1 MNLYQRNFWIFDMDG
16 TLTVAIHDFEAIRND
31 LGLPPGRPVLETL
44 AGLPF
49 DQAARLRQRLDEIEL
64 QLAFQALPQAGAADL
79 LIGLRQ
85 RGGRLAILTRNNQRN
100 AQETLRRCG
109 LLDLFEPDCILGRE
123 AAAPKPSP
131 DGVRQLLAHWE
142 ARPDEAVMVGDYR
155 FDLEA
160 GREAGTATVYI
171 DWVGAGEWSH
181 LADVTVRN
189 LEELLALAVA

>member
-1 MNLYQRNFWIFDMDG
+1 MDG
-16 TLTVAIHDFEAIRND
+16 TLTVAIHDFEAIRNE
-31 LGLPPGRPVLETL
+31 LGLPPGRPILETL
-44 AGLPF
+44 AALPF
-49 DQAARLRQRLDEIEL
+49 DQAARLRQRLDDIEL

-85 RGGRLAILTRNNQRN
+85 RGGRLGILTRNSRRN

-131 DGVRQLLAHWE
+131 DGVRQLLARWG

-160 GREAGTATVYI
+160 GRGAGTATVYI
-171 DWVGAGEWSH
+171 DLTGAGEWSH
-181 LADVTVRN
+181 LADVTVGN
-189 LEELLALAVA
+189 LAELMALAVT